1 MGRQVVIDVLNPSS
15 ITDAIKALERVIDE
29 EEQKFDRHLQEVL
42 EYGYELAKKN
52 FEMYASGLGT
62 GRLLDEIYFEYS
74 PKTRTGRI
82 VSGAPYTSYF
92 EYGTGSVGQLNP
104 HPDATGEWTYTT
116 EGWWYT
122 PDDGETFIWTYGQAS
137 KPFLWLTRMELE
149 DRYGAQSRP

>member
-1 MGRQVVIDVLNPSS
+1 MSKNKQLVITYGDKQY
-15 ITDAIKALERVIDE
+15 TLEFTKDTAVSYT
-29 EEQKFDRHLQEVL
+29 H
-42 EYGYELAKKN
+42 
-52 FEMYASGLGT
+52 
-62 GRLLDEIYFEYS
+62 LDEIYFEYN

-104 HPDATGEWTYTT
+104 HPDATGEWTYST

-137 KPFLWLTRMELE
+137 KPFLWLTRMELQ